1 MSTPVLQVER
11 LYMAYRRPEG
21 WLEVLR
27 DLSFQVAEGEF
38 VTVIGPSGCGKTTLL
53 RLIAGLIRPVSGQ
66 ILLRGNPVFQPS
78 REVGFVFQQPAL
90 LPWRTALENVALPLE
105 VDGCSR
111 KEALQKA
118 RALLRWVGLE
128 GFENAYP
135 THLSG
140 GMAQRVA
147 LARALIHDP
156 SILLLDEPF
165 GSLDALTR
173 ETLAR
178 ELARLWEERR
188 LTVLMVTHSVSEAVF
203 LADRVLVL
211 TPRPTTLAAEVPVSL
226 PRPRDATLLEE
237 PAFIAL
243 VREVRE
249 RLNWAQRSGSVTQTP
264 NLWYNPPDN
273 RANLVGTVSNATLES
288 DRRTSG
294 AVLPGYRD

>member
-1 MSTPVLQVER
+1 MLSSVLRVEH
-11 LYMAYRRPEG
+11 LHMAYPRPEG

-38 VTVIGPSGCGKTTLL
+38 LTIIGPSGCGKTTLL
-53 RLIAGLIRPVSGQ
+53 RLIAGLARPVSGQ
-66 ILLRGNPVFQPS
+66 ILLRGQPISRPS
-78 REVGFVFQQPAL
+78 RQVGFVFQKPAL
-90 LPWRTALENVALPLE
+90 LPWRTTLENVALPLE
-105 VDGCSR
+105 VDGYSR

-128 GFENAYP
+128 GFENASP
-135 THLSG
+135 AHLSG

-156 SILLLDEPF
+156 SVLLLDEPF

-188 LTVLMVTHSVSEAVF
+188 GTVVMVTHSVSEAVF

-211 TPRPTTLAAEVPVSL
+211 TPRPATLAVEIPIPF
-226 PRPRDATLLEE
+226 PRPRDPSIMET
-237 PAFIAL
+237 PSFTAL
-243 VREVRE
+243 VRKVRE
-249 RLNWAQRSGSVTQTP
+249 GLTQARLSTDAPPGPSGGHLAVP
-264 NLWYNPPDN
+264 
-273 RANLVGTVSNATLES
+273 
-288 DRRTSG
+288 RTAPTG
-294 AVLPGYRD
+294 